1 MLVILSHLDGLY
13 TADPDLHPEA
23 TLMPV
28 VEKIDARIEALA
40 SSATH
45 STGRGGA
52 ASKIRAAK
60 IAGANG
66 IHTYIANGFHPDVL
80 LRILAGD
87 RIGTHIYPPA
97 PTRLSSRKRWI
108 GYALKTRGEI
118 VVNDGAKA
126 ALMTHGK
133 SLLPAGVVRVSG
145 DFRFGDPV
153 ACVDMAAQ
161 RFAQGLVNYSA
172 AELQAIR
179 GQRTSHIET
188 ILGYKGA
195 DEVIHR
201 DNLVV
206 FSGMDQA

>member
-1 MLVILSHLDGLY
+1 
-13 TADPDLHPEA
+13 
-23 TLMPV
+23 
-28 VEKIDARIEALA
+28 
-40 SSATH
+40 
-45 STGRGGA
+45 
-52 ASKIRAAK
+52 
-60 IAGANG
+60 
-66 IHTYIANGFHPDVL
+66 
-80 LRILAGD
+80 
-87 RIGTHIYPPA
+87 
-97 PTRLSSRKRWI
+97 
-108 GYALKTRGEI
+108 
-118 VVNDGAKA
+118 
-126 ALMTHGK
+126 MTHGK

-153 ACVDMAAQ
+153 ACVDMAVQ